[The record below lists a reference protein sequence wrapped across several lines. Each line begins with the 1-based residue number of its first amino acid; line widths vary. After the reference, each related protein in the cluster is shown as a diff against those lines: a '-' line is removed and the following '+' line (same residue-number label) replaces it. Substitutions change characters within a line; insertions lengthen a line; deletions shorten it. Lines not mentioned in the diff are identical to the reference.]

1 MNPVSSEVSLSVV
14 LQAGGQRERAG
25 DCLTSLLKQSVIDEM
40 QILVLDY
47 GLGSHP
53 PLPGSDH
60 PAVEIIRR
68 DEYEPFSHSRAIGV
82 KRARAPVVAF
92 VEDHVVVF
100 DGWAEA
106 ILESHQAG
114 WKAIGPE
121 VHSGNPGVGISDAIA
136 LMNNATW
143 RPPAEEGVHELLAGH
158 NTAYD
163 REVLLSMQP
172 SVEVLLRCDPVL
184 QWLLRDQGHP
194 CYLNPRSKIAHL
206 NETELSGITAG
217 YFHWN
222 CLFAATRAQVFD
234 WPWHRRALR
243 ILTAPLVP
251 PVRVLRQYVDIRQ
264 NHPDRLGRYLESLPV
279 QLVAHSVAAL
289 GQVLGFLFGE
299 GQSDEAF
306 LRYELNQVRRT
317 QGKDAGGG

>member
-1 MNPVSSEVSLSVV
+1 MDSGSDEVSLSVV
-14 LQAGGQRERAG
+14 LQAGGQRDRASE
-25 DCLTSLLKQSVIDEM
+25 CLASLLKQSVIDRM

-47 GLGSHP
+47 GLGIHP

-60 PAVEIIRR
+60 SVVEVIQR
-68 DEYEPFSHSRAIGV
+68 DEYEPFSQSRAIGV
-82 KRARAPVVAF
+82 RKARAPVVAF

-106 ILESHQAG
+106 IIESHRQG

-136 LMNNATW
+136 LMNNASW

-163 REVLLSMQP
+163 REVLSSMGLP
-172 SVEVLLRCDPVL
+172 VEVLLRCDPVL
-184 QWLLRDQGHP
+184 QWLLRDHGYP

-206 NETELSGITAG
+206 NETELHAILPG

-222 CLFAATRAQVFD
+222 RLFAATRAQVFD
-234 WPWHRRALR
+234 WPWQQRAYR
-243 ILTAPLVP
+243 ILATPLVP
-251 PVRVLRQYVDIRQ
+251 IVRVLRQLANVRQ
-264 NHPDRLGRYLESLPV
+264 NNPGLLGQYFKSLPV
-279 QLVAHSVAAL
+279 QLIAHSFAAL
-289 GQVLGFLFGE
+289 GQALGFLFGE

-317 QGKDAGGG
+317 HEKAASGE